1 MPNAL
6 DTPSSVFLS
15 KLNAVCVAD
24 NYEAIR
30 GQETR
35 KSHGFQ
41 RAVDFR
47 VGVGWV
53 EGYYI
58 ILSLTFRQA
67 QGLHF
72 WWKGSAKRAFCERVR
87 AQRAEWYQDYPE

>member
-1 MPNAL
+1 MSNTM
-6 DTPSSVFLS
+6 DTPSTVFLS
-15 KLNAVCVAD
+15 ELNAVGVAD

-30 GQETR
+30 GQESR

-41 RAVDFR
+41 RAVDCR

-58 ILSLTFRQA
+58 ILS
-67 QGLHF
+67 
-72 WWKGSAKRAFCERVR
+72 
-87 AQRAEWYQDYPE
+87 